1 MFKSIKQLG
10 KKAKA
15 LGVVATGAV
24 LTTASQAAVTFDRA
38 TGELTGNVE
47 MGAYYSGTEILFG
60 VLGITIATGLAIG
73 MLMRAKRG

>member
-1 MFKSIKQLG
+1 MFKKMG

-15 LGVVATGAV
+15 LGVVVGSTV
-24 LTTASQAAVTFDRA
+24 LATASQAAVTFDRT